1 MVLSRDTHQSQA
13 NASVTL
19 LHLPNGKQNKPLF
32 CRSPYPPV
40 SAIATQIQT
49 RHGTEPASHSFSS
62 FLFSRWFYV
71 TYSDVTKIFWRFL
84 QLSVAGVSS
93 SKTPKGSI
101 LCSVS
106 TRRFPLA
113 SESAF
118 ALPQTLVAGRQ
129 GFELHLVCLLRV
141 AHFFFYLICIGGR
154 GHC

>member
-1 MVLSRDTHQSQA
+1 M
-13 NASVTL
+13 
-19 LHLPNGKQNKPLF
+19 
-32 CRSPYPPV
+32 
-40 SAIATQIQT
+40 
-49 RHGTEPASHSFSS
+49 
-62 FLFSRWFYV
+62 
-71 TYSDVTKIFWRFL
+71 
-84 QLSVAGVSS
+84 SVAGVSS

-141 AHFFFYLICIGGR
+141 AHFYLQVRDNPGPIIHLLCIPLQNKPVSVSIINQAIYSYR
-154 GHC
+154 TQCPAECWLGHRQGIT